1 MGEKTKKMGGK
12 TKKIKINKK
21 KTKHKKTKINDK
33 TAKKKPKQKKQKH
46 VGKAT
51 ILSPRVLE
59 YLLIVQSL
67 VAGNN
72 LNPIFTTPPHNDV
85 IDHLSSIRCLYPNLT
100 ASSILR

>member
-1 MGEKTKKMGGK
+1 MTKRQ
-12 TKKIKINKK
+12 
-21 KTKHKKTKINDK
+21 
-33 TAKKKPKQKKQKH
+33 KKKPKQKKQKH